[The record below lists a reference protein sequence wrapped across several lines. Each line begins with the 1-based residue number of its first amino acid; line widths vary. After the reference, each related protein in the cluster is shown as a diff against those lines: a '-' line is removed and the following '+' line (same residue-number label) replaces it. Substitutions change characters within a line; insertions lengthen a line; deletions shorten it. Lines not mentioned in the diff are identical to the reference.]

1 MTLARSLAPGTRLD
15 DDGAVNEDDRRYT
28 LTREVEHLSAEERLR
43 AAVRELAL
51 TVAREREPGQ
61 NPHRRDEQNRPAWVR
76 FVPSYARELFQPP
89 HW

>member
-1 MTLARSLAPGTRLD
+1 VAPESSLAA
-15 DDGAVNEDDRRYT
+15 GAVLHHDDRVNDDARRYT
-28 LTREVEHLSAEERLR
+28 LTTEVAHLSAEERLL

-51 TVAREREPGQ
+51 AVAREREPGE

-76 FVPSYARELFQPP
+76 FVPSYARELFAPP

>member
-1 MTLARSLAPGTRLD
+1 LQHD
-15 DDGAVNEDDRRYT
+15 CAVNEDERRYT
-28 LTREVEHLSAEERLR
+28 LTTEVAHLGTEERLL

-51 TVAREREPGQ
+51 AVAREREPGA

-76 FVPSYARELFQPP
+76 YVPSYARDLFQPP

>member
-1 MTLARSLAPGTRLD
+1 MTRDPSLALGARLE
-15 DDGAVNEDDRRYT
+15 DDGAVKDDRRYT
-28 LTREVEHLSAEERLR
+28 LTTEVEHLSAEERLL

-51 TVAREREPGQ
+51 AVAREREPGE

-76 FVPSYARELFQPP
+76 FVPSYARGLFQAP

>member
-1 MTLARSLAPGTRLD
+1 LRDHG
-15 DDGAVNEDDRRYT
+15 GVNEDDRRYT
-28 LTREVEHLSAEERLR
+28 LTTEVAHLSAEERLL

-51 TVAREREPGQ
+51 AFAREREPGE
-61 NPHRRDEQNRPAWVR
+61 NPHRRDERNRPAWVR

>member
-1 MTLARSLAPGTRLD
+1 MMDPM
-15 DDGAVNEDDRRYT
+15 EDERRYT
-28 LTREVEHLSAEERLR
+28 LTREMEGLGAEERLV

-51 TVAREREPGQ
+51 ALAREREPGE

-76 FVPSYARELFQPP
+76 YVPSYARDLFQPP

>member
-1 MTLARSLAPGTRLD
+1 MMVSMD
-15 DDGAVNEDDRRYT
+15 DDRRYT
-28 LTREVEHLSAEERLR
+28 LTREVEALGAQERLV

-51 TVAREREPGQ
+51 ALAREREPGE

-76 FVPSYARELFQPP
+76 YVPSYARELFQPP

>member
-1 MTLARSLAPGTRLD
+1 MNP
-15 DDGAVNEDDRRYT
+15 EDDRRYT
-28 LTREVEHLSAEERLR
+28 LTREVEHLSAEERLL

-76 FVPSYARELFQPP
+76 YVPSYARDLFQAP